1 VSELALHWVDVF
13 TDVPFSGNALA
24 VFPDA
29 DGLDEEQMQDIAAE
43 LNLSE
48 TTFVFGGAE
57 QVRIFTPESELPLA
71 GHPMVGTAYVLA
83 SLGRLP
89 VDGQHVVK
97 TGVGE
102 TTIEVSGDTATMTQ
116 APFDPGKELEP
127 ARMADL
133 LRIGVDQVVGTPRA
147 CSTITEPQALV
158 QVPDRETLAGITP
171 DLYAVSAFTDAMG
184 VGAWCEN
191 EGELALRFFVPGMGI
206 PEDPATG
213 SLAGALGCMRV
224 FEGGEPGSVLV
235 RQGEE
240 IGRPSEI
247 HVTVTGRPGAPEP
260 PRVGGSVVPVM
271 TGTFSL

>member
-1 VSELALHWVDVF
+1 MSELALHWVDVF
-13 TDVPFSGNALA
+13 TERPFAGNALA

-29 DGLDEEQMQDIAAE
+29 DELDDEQMQDIAAE

-48 TTFVFGGAE
+48 TTFVVGGAR
-57 QVRIFTPESELPLA
+57 QVRIFTPRSELPLA

-89 VDGQHVVK
+89 AEGRHVLK

-102 TTIEVSGDTATMTQ
+102 TTIEVAGDTATMTQ
-116 APFDPGKELEP
+116 ASFEPGEELDPQQ
-127 ARMADL
+127 MATL
-133 LRIGVDQVVGTPRA
+133 LRIRSDEVVGTPRA
-147 CSTITEPQALV
+147 CSTITAPQALV
-158 QVPDRETLAGITP
+158 RVPDRETLAGIDP
-171 DLYAVSAFTDAMG
+171 DLPAIAAFGDAMG
-184 VGAWCEN
+184 VGAWCEDG
-191 EGELALRFFVPGMGI
+191 GELALRFFVPGDGI

-213 SLAGALGCMRV
+213 SAAGALGALRV

-240 IGRPSEI
+240 VGRPSEI
-247 HVTVTGRPGAPEP
+247 HVTVGGRPGAPDP

>member
-1 VSELALHWVDVF
+1 MSLLALHWVDVF
-13 TDVPFSGNALA
+13 TDRPFAGNALA

-29 DGLDEEQMQDIAAE
+29 DALDDEQMQDIAAE

-57 QVRIFTPESELPLA
+57 QVRIFTPRSELPLA

-89 VDGQHVVK
+89 AEGRHVLK

-102 TTIEVSGDTATMTQ
+102 TTIEVAGETATMTQ
-116 APFDPGKELEP
+116 APFDPGKELDA
-127 ARMADL
+127 ARMAAL
-133 LRIGVDQVVGTPRA
+133 LGVDPGQVIGTPRA

-158 QVPDRETLAGITP
+158 RVADRDTLAAVAP
-171 DLYAVSAFTDAMG
+171 DLPAIAAFGDAMG

-191 EGELALRFFVPGMGI
+191 GDELALRFFVPGDGI

-213 SLAGALGCMRV
+213 SAAGALGSLRV
-224 FEGGEPGSVLV
+224 FEGAEPGHVLV

-247 HVTVTGRPGAPEP
+247 HVTIGGRPGAPDP
-260 PRVGGSVVPVM
+260 PRVGGGVVPVM
-271 TGTFSL
+271 TGTLSV